1 MTEIN
6 FILNRKMDGF
16 ATQTFRIQIKGC
28 WLSDG
33 DSYNCWGKSARAD
46 TVLIKQGYKW
56 RTGRVSLFS
65 YQPIIK

>member
-46 TVLIKQGYKW
+46 TVLIKQGYK
-56 RTGRVSLFS
+56 
-65 YQPIIK
+65 